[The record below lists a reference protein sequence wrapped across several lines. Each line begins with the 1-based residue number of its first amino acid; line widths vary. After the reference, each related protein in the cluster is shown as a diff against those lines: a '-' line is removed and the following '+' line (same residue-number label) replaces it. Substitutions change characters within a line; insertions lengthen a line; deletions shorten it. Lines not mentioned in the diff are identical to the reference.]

1 MIYVTSGFYV
11 FQFDVSKLD
20 PSGLN
25 WAAGYRDIST
35 LREYP
40 HHPCCGGSRQ

>member
-1 MIYVTSGFYV
+1 MTCPYDPVNHMIYVTSGFYV

-25 WAAGYRDIST
+25 WG
-35 LREYP
+35 
-40 HHPCCGGSRQ
+40 CGGTGTSAP

>member
-1 MIYVTSGFYV
+1 MGNDLSYDPVNHMIYVTSGFNV

-25 WAAGYRDIST
+25 WAAGYRTSA
-35 LREYP
+35 P
-40 HHPCCGGSRQ
+40 